1 MKPLVNSG
9 LKNNAEFSLIQNKRE
24 EKGGNWIKN
33 IFKNTMEKLELMG
46 KSLFH
51 KKNLLKSMN

>member
-33 IFKNTMEKLELMG
+33 IFKNTMEKLELQR
-46 KSLFH
+46 SP
-51 KKNLLKSMN
+51 